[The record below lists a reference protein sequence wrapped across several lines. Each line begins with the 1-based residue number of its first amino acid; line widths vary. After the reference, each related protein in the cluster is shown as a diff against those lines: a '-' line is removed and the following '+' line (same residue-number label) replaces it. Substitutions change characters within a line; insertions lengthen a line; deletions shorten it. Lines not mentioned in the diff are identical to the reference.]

1 MDLPLD
7 ELFKRAQNS
16 IHQDSGKTTDIDLIV
31 KETGLPKQ
39 FVNYVIESVILH
51 YNAIELLKH
60 MVIFVSEKCKQEGI
74 NVNSTITATFLKKID
89 PICRTHK
96 EDSAFFPDY
105 KEDNRD
111 TSLDFPL
118 LTRFAIVA
126 TYCASYNPPV
136 TDQRFFF
143 KKGPRSFEHQRALF
157 IFLFFCK
164 NFDEAFED
172 FGADFQIDFTSQITH
187 LVDVGLLRVV
197 SAAENLDLPQY
208 LSLCGLDFAKR
219 IARSISDEFKLEN
232 YLWDFVSDC

>member
-143 KKGPRSFEHQRALF
+143 KTDISTKRRKGGGNFSAKNSKENFMRKAHVHLNINELSSFF
-157 IFLFFCK
+157 SFFVK
-164 NFDEAFED
+164 
-172 FGADFQIDFTSQITH
+172 I
-187 LVDVGLLRVV
+187 LMKLLRIL
-197 SAAENLDLPQY
+197 ALI
-208 LSLCGLDFAKR
+208 FK
-219 IARSISDEFKLEN
+219 SIL
-232 YLWDFVSDC
+232 LHR